1 MDEQLRQLIEEVC
14 QHPLKSLKRRKA
26 MNRLLFQIQQLP
38 GLGKSSHPD
47 YLEALNRTLEWVS
60 RSICQVFSLDNPSI
74 QKRLVQ
80 WINSYLYWRIK
91 DRYSPDERA
100 PLSLDATIG
109 GDETETTFL
118 EQLSETGFNAPTRSG
133 FDAYIEQI
141 DREQQQSISLKLERY
156 IEEDPDGKL
165 GNCHPKSRPDC
176 NCQLLTQR
184 LLLKS
189 PPDKLAS
196 IAKELG
202 INYQTLNSHWKRNCL
217 PLLQEV
223 AKELGYQPELER

>member
-1 MDEQLRQLIEEVC
+1 MDELLRQLITEVC

-47 YLEALNRTLEWVS
+47 YLEALNRTLEWVN
-60 RSICQVFSLDNPSI
+60 RSICQAFSLDNPSI
-74 QKRLVQ
+74 QKRLEQ

-91 DRYSPDERA
+91 DRYSPDERD

-109 GDETETTFL
+109 GEETETTYL

-141 DREQQQSISLKLERY
+141 EREQQQSISLALEGY
-156 IEEDPDGKL
+156 IDEDPEGKL
-165 GNCHPKSRPDC
+165 RNCHPKARPDC

-189 PPDKLAS
+189 PPDKLAG
-196 IAKELG
+196 IAKEMG
-202 INYQTLNSHWKRNCL
+202 IKYQTLNSHWKRNCL

-223 AKELGYQPELER
+223 AKELGYQPEP

>member
-1 MDEQLRQLIEEVC
+1 MDELLRQLITEVC

-26 MNRLLFQIQQLP
+26 MNRLLLELQQLP

-47 YLEALNRTLEWVS
+47 YLEALNRTWEWTS
-60 RSICQVFSLDNPSI
+60 RSICQEFYLNNPSI

-118 EQLSETGFNAPTRSG
+118 EQLSETGFNVPTRSG

-141 DREQQQSISLKLERY
+141 EREQQQSISLALERY
-156 IEEDPDGKL
+156 IEEDPEGKL
-165 GNCHPKSRPDC
+165 ENCHPKARPDC
-176 NCQLLTQR
+176 NCQLLSQR

-189 PPDKLAS
+189 PPDKLAG

-202 INYQTLNSHWKRNCL
+202 IKYQTLNSHWKRNCL

-223 AKELGYQPELER
+223 AKELGYQPEP

>member
-38 GLGKSSHPD
+38 RLWKSSHPD
-47 YLEALNRTLEWVS
+47 YLEALNQTFEWVN
-60 RSICQVFSLDNPSI
+60 RRICQDFSLDNPLI

-80 WINSYLYWRIK
+80 WINSYLRWRIK
-91 DRYSPDERA
+91 DLYSPDKRA
-100 PLSLDATIG
+100 SLSLDATIG
-109 GDETETTFL
+109 GEETETTFL

-141 DREQQQSISLKLERY
+141 EREQQQSISLVLEEY
-156 IEEDPDGKL
+156 IEENPEGRL
-165 GNCHPKSRPDC
+165 GNCHPKARPDC

-189 PPDKLAS
+189 PPDKLAG

-202 INYQTLNSHWKRNCL
+202 IKYQTLNSHWKRNCL

-223 AKELGYQPELER
+223 AKELGYQPEP